1 MEGVGPQEATE
12 HSRQW
17 MGDEQFCAL
26 GKGSKMDPTLPPPQS
41 TCTFPL
47 LPHPTSSPPN
57 QRTLFHMELSM
68 VQYYRRIRAG
78 VPRKAEATET
88 KGSVGTEQVQ
98 SVGQVEMT
106 ELEI

>member
-1 MEGVGPQEATE
+1 
-12 HSRQW
+12 
-17 MGDEQFCAL
+17 
-26 GKGSKMDPTLPPPQS
+26 
-41 TCTFPL
+41 
-47 LPHPTSSPPN
+47 
-57 QRTLFHMELSM
+57 M